1 MYDIIALGA
10 YMSFLKKLTSFI
22 SGLRKWTIMVLILV
36 VGISFRIAELI
47 TGAEFVVL
55 IKGVAIAFMSSNA
68 VEHAKQIFTK
78 TPDKKED
85 MSKD

>member
-1 MYDIIALGA
+1 
-10 YMSFLKKLTSFI
+10 MSFFKKLTSFI
-22 SGLRKWTIMVLILV
+22 SGLRKWTVMVLILV
-36 VGISFRIAELI
+36 VGIVFRITELL

-68 VEHAKQIFTK
+68 VEHAKQIFAK
-78 TPDKKED
+78 TSDKKED